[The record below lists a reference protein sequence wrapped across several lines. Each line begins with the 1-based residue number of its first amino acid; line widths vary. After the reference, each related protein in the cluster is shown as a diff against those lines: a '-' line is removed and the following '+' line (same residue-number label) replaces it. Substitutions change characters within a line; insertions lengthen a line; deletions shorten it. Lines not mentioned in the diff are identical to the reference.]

1 MVFFYTPYYSI
12 RILIFSFFLLV
23 PNLSSA
29 LQLKAGSTD
38 FPPFYVI
45 NNDGSASGIY
55 VDIMERTL
63 EHAGLNYRLDIY
75 PTKRLYRNLGVGET
89 DLFLGI
95 KGSPEYDNDVLYSKM
110 AISQLQMRIYAI
122 GNTPLPSIKEDLN
135 GHSVITMRGYGY
147 GGLITY
153 LENPNNSIE
162 VTSTSEHRSSFLMLK
177 NKRADYV
184 INYKQPSKTALAA
197 LRIDD
202 LKYTSFYDAK
212 VYFIMSKKTI
222 NAQQVMKKLEHA
234 YLDLVNKNELE
245 YINND
250 DA

>member
-1 MVFFYTPYYSI
+1 MGFFYTPYYSL
-12 RILIFSFFLLV
+12 RILIFSFFLV
-23 PNLSSA
+23 IPSVSFA
-29 LQLKAGSTD
+29 LQIKAGSTD

-55 VDIMERTL
+55 VDIMEKTL

-95 KGSPEYDNDVLYSKM
+95 KGSPEYDKDVFYSKM
-110 AISQLQMRIYAI
+110 AVSQLQMRIYAI
-122 GNTPLPSIKEDLN
+122 GNTPLPSIKEDLI

-147 GGLITY
+147 GGLIAY
-153 LENPNNSIE
+153 LENPNNNIE
-162 VTSTSEHRSSFLMLK
+162 VSSTSEHRSSFLMLK

-184 INYKQPSKTALAA
+184 INYKQPSETALAA

-202 LKYTSFYDAK
+202 LKYTNFYDAE
-212 VYFIMSKKTI
+212 VYFIMSKKAI

-234 YLDLVNKNELE
+234 YLELVNKNELE
-245 YINND
+245 YIDND
-250 DA
+250 D